1 VCPLIDKA
9 ITLEIQHNQRTT
21 KHAMFLPTV
30 HSDACT
36 GCGKCEKACVLEEA
50 AIRVFPVKLAKG
62 EMGHHYRLGWEEKK
76 KAGKS
81 LVAPEID
88 HQYNLPE
95 GFKYEHGGGLTPD
108 VGGESVAPGTRPGF
122 PKATH
127 GDKL

>member
-50 AIRVFPVKLAKG
+50 AIKVYPVKLAKG
-62 EMGHHYRLGWEEKK
+62 ELGHHYRLGWEEKK

-81 LVAPEID
+81 LIDDQNIITMPTRRPE
-88 HQYNLPE
+88 E
-95 GFKYEHGGGLTPD
+95 EAAK
-108 VGGESVAPGTRPGF
+108 
-122 PKATH
+122 
-127 GDKL
+127 